1 MSRTFFAKM
10 AVSNIKKNRQSYI
23 PYILSCVV
31 TTAMFYL
38 VRSLCRNPEMK
49 NMIGAD
55 TLLTLMS
62 MCSAL
67 VALFAVIFLFYTNSF
82 LVKRR
87 QKEFAVF
94 NILGMEKGHLV
105 RMMAWE
111 TLDVFLLSLAGG
123 LIIGIALDKA
133 MFLLITR
140 LLGAEIRLGFHFS
153 AQAVL
158 DTVILLVL
166 IFFLVFL
173 NSVRKIRLASPIELL
188 QEGKAGEKEPKTKKI
203 LALLGVLCL
212 GSGYYLA
219 LTIEDPVVALS
230 TFFGAVFLVV
240 IGTYLLFTA
249 GSIALLKLLRRNKRY
264 YYKPKH
270 FIGISGMIYRMKQNA
285 VGLANICILSTCVLV
300 MVSSTSSLMLGLN
313 NVMETRY
320 PSDFVIYADEASKE
334 DADRGFEAVRAL
346 QEEENLRVTDES
358 AYSYLSFAALR
369 DGSTFDVD
377 EQANITDMSRVTA
390 LCFVPLEDYNAVMG
404 RSEALA
410 DDEVLIYANRTAYE
424 DRTLTVFDKTYE
436 VKAQLTDF
444 PGNGVLSAYAS
455 DTIYIVLPSREALT
469 NLYAQQKEVYGDM
482 ASNIRYLYGF
492 DSAAPE
498 EEQVDFYHEVRSLYD
513 ANGWHATIDSRA
525 EARPSMMGL
534 YGGLF
539 FIGIFL
545 GLLFLMATVLIIYY
559 KQISE
564 GYEDKER
571 FDIMQKV
578 GMSHQEVRS
587 AILSQVLTVFFLP
600 LLAAGIHSAVA
611 FPFVTKILELLNL
624 TDIALFRNCA
634 LVSYGIFAIIYLAV
648 YLLTARNYYRIVGRD

>member
-1 MSRTFFAKM
+1 MSRTFFAKL

-105 RMMAWE
+105 RTMAWE

-123 LIIGIALDKA
+123 LVIGIALDKA

-158 DTVILLVL
+158 DTVILFVL
-166 IFFLVFL
+166 IFLLVFL
-173 NSVRKIRLASPIELL
+173 NSVRKIRFASPVELL
-188 QEGKAGEKEPKTKKI
+188 QEGRAGEKEPKTKKI

-313 NVMETRY
+313 NVMETRF

-492 DSAAPE
+492 DSDSPQDD
-498 EEQVDFYHEVRSLYD
+498 QVAFYHEMRSLYD
-513 ANGWHATIDSRA
+513 ENGWHATIDSRA

-545 GLLFLMATVLIIYY
+545 GLLFTMATVLIIYY

-578 GMSHQEVRS
+578 GMSRREVKS

-634 LVSYGIFAIIYLAV
+634 LVSYGIFAIMYLAV
-648 YLLTARNYYRIVGRD
+648 YLLTARNYYRIVGRT